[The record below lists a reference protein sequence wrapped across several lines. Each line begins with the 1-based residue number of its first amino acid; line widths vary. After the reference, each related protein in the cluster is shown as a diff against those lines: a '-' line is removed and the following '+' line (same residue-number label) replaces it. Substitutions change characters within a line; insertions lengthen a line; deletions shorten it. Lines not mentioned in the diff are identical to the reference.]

1 MESTKGG
8 DWMRTSE
15 NKEEFRDQYRLLGLR
30 IAYYRK
36 RKGWTQEQLA
46 DEVGCS
52 WSFLSQ
58 LESNNSDR
66 IHAPSL
72 YMLFKI
78 AQVLDVPAS
87 KLFEE

>member
-1 MESTKGG
+1 
-8 DWMRTSE
+8 MRTSE
-15 NKEEFRDQYRLLGLR
+15 NKELFREQYRLLGLR

-36 RKGWTQEQLA
+36 RRGWTQEQLA

-58 LESNNSDR
+58 LEANNSER

-72 YMLFKI
+72 YLLFKM
-78 AQVLDVPAS
+78 AQVLEIPVS

>member
-1 MESTKGG
+1 MESAKGG

-15 NKEEFRDQYRLLGLR
+15 NKEEFREQYRLLGLR

>member
-1 MESTKGG
+1 MESAKGG

-15 NKEEFRDQYRLLGLR
+15 NKEEFREQYRLLGLR
-30 IAYYRK
+30 
-36 RKGWTQEQLA
+36 TQEQLA

-78 AQVLDVPAS
+78 AQVLDVPAT
-87 KLFEE
+87 KHF

>member
-1 MESTKGG
+1 
-8 DWMRTSE
+8 MRTME
-15 NKEEFRDQYRLLGLR
+15 NKEEFREQYRLLGLR

-36 RKGWTQEQLA
+36 KKGWTQEQLA

-58 LESNNSDR
+58 LEANNSER
-66 IHAPSL
+66 IHSPSL
-72 YMLFKI
+72 YMLFKM
-78 AQVLDVPAS
+78 AQVLNVSVS

>member
-1 MESTKGG
+1 MESAKGG

-15 NKEEFRDQYRLLGLR
+15 NKEEFREQYRLLGLR

-46 DEVGCS
+46 DEIGCS

>member
-15 NKEEFRDQYRLLGLR
+15 NKEEFREQYRLLGLR